1 MKVRDILRYC
11 LATSHWLE
19 IDNANCQLPTSVSL
33 TPLSCWPP
41 TTKALIINIRDDCAG
56 CNLPL
61 CGGGHQ
67 NHAGEDMS
75 AMVVVVLYSPTSS
88 NFKHRL
94 HVELQTDGSFA
105 ALLACLAR
113 CPSPARWRSGRRTSS
128 STATTTSTTRRR
140 ASSRSSGTSTRI
152 PRLSSSGSLACQT
165 AREAYMRYD
174 MRYST
179 N

>member
-19 IDNANCQLPTSVSL
+19 IDNANCQLQFPWHL
-33 TPLSCWPP
+33 CLAGHWQLRP
-41 TTKALIINIRDDCAG
+41 LIINIHDDCAG

-75 AMVVVVLYSPTSS
+75 AMVVVVLYSSTSS

-94 HVELQTDGSFA
+94 HIELQTDGSFA

-165 AREAYMRYD
+165 AREAYMRYEIFHKLKCI
-174 MRYST
+174 
-179 N
+179 